1 MFAGTPEAAVPSLRA
16 LLHAHQQGRHQL
28 VGVLT
33 RPDARVGRGR
43 TLQPSPVAAAMAA
56 ATEAAG
62 VPVLKTAGLRG
73 DEIAARIAEL
83 RPDAGAVVAYGAIL
97 PQRVLDIPPHG
108 WTNLHFSLLPAW
120 RGAAPVAA
128 AIRAGEQSTGASTFR
143 LEAGLDTGP
152 VYRTLTEPIGLT
164 DTTGELLARLADR
177 GAGLL
182 LDTLDSLADGSAD
195 PVPQPAEGVSTIGKL
210 TAADAT
216 VDWTRPAGEIDRL
229 IRAMTPDPGAT
240 TGSRWGRLTLG
251 PVTPMDAP
259 PGLAPGQL
267 VVGKRAVVVGTGS
280 GAVQLGTVTAPGKKP
295 MPAADWARGAR
306 PSADDRLGEISHPA
320 TEARP

>member
-1 MFAGTPEAAVPSLRA
+1 MRIVFAGTPDAAVPSLRA
-16 LLHAHQQGRHQL
+16 LLDAHRQGRHQL
-28 VGVLT
+28 VAVIT
-33 RPDARVGRGR
+33 RPDAKVGRGR
-43 TLQPSPVAAAMAA
+43 TLQPSPVAAVADEAGIPVIKAA
-56 ATEAAG
+56 N
-62 VPVLKTAGLRG
+62 LRG
-73 DEIAARIAEL
+73 DAIADTIADL
-83 RPDAGAVVAYGAIL
+83 TPDAGAVVAYGAIL
-97 PQRVLDIPPHG
+97 PQRILDIPPHG

-128 AIRAGEQSTGASTFR
+128 AIRAGEQRTGASTFR

-152 VYRTLTEPIGLT
+152 VYGTLTEPIGLT
-164 DTTGELLARLADR
+164 DTTGDLLGRLADR

-182 LDTLDSLADGSAD
+182 LETLDALAAGTAH
-195 PVPQPAEGVSTIGKL
+195 PVSQPDEGVSTVGKL
-210 TAADAT
+210 TAADAV

-259 PGLAPGQL
+259 PDVQPGQL
-267 VVGKRAVVVGTGS
+267 VVSKRAVVVGTGS
-280 GAVQLGTVTAPGKKP
+280 GAVRLGTVTAPGKKP

-306 PSADDRLGEISHPA
+306 PTADDLLGQSAAAA
-320 TEARP
+320 TDVQT